1 MALYRCVGG
10 GASGTAITPDNTA
23 SPPALTQGETYTI
36 TGNNGVAIESFSSL
50 SPANISPKTITSGN
64 FYRASSSGYAI
75 SSYAS
80 TSKTPSDSG
89 VQFSS
94 GWNRMTAGGY
104 AYTSKMPK
112 GGNVTTSGL
121 STDVTINTGLSA
133 INGFIA
139 WGISSLS
146 YASSLQET
154 IFYGSGMGSTFYY
167 CSHYSSAGD
176 AGIATFQTG
185 STGMTRALG
194 IKSISGGTVKL
205 ITSRTTNWDALNIT
219 WYAW

>member
-36 TGNNGVAIESFSSL
+36 TGNNGVAIESYSSV
-50 SPANISPKTITSGN
+50 SPSNTSPKTLSSGN
-64 FYRASSSGYAI
+64 YYRASSSGYAI

-80 TSKTPSDSG
+80 TSVTPSSAG

-104 AYTSKMPK
+104 AYTAQIPK
-112 GGNVTTSGL
+112 RGSVTISGI
-121 STDVTINTGLSA
+121 SVDVSINTGLSS

-139 WGISSLS
+139 WGISNLS
-146 YASSLQET
+146 YGDSLQEVVR
-154 IFYGSGMGSTFYY
+154 YAGSSSFYY
-167 CSHYSSAGD
+167 CSHYGTAGD
-176 AGIATFQTG
+176 AGYSNFITG
-185 STGMTRALG
+185 TTGMTRALG
-194 IKSISGGTVKL
+194 MKSISGGTVKL
-205 ITSRTTNWDALNIT
+205 ITSKTTNWGDLKIT
-219 WYAW
+219 WFAW